1 MPPGSAA
8 AGRAMRTSRAL
19 LEVLINTVTH
29 RRCPLA
35 PLLTNSQG
43 YTGWPPPTHA
53 RHSSRSWKTPDGGSS
68 GAGARGTKGCA
79 SGSTARTGSQTG
91 APSTTS
97 AGSQHSAVAARMAA
111 AAQTPFQHRHGA
123 ADAEEVRGHPLGWGW
138 APCPWL
144 CIPRD
149 ITAPAR
155 RAAVEQGQAA
165 EGTGGGPCTQPAA
178 WSHGAHTAPV
188 CAELLARVCGCGTA
202 VHPLLLA
209 ACPLS
214 VHNHA
219 CLLHPLHAQTCKL
232 AACSVCTRV
241 LRGPWDTCGVEG
253 GCRRF
258 G

>member
-43 YTGWPPPTHA
+43 YTGWPPPPHA
-53 RHSSRSWKTPDGGSS
+53 RHSSQSWKTPDGGSS

-79 SGSTARTGSQTG
+79 SGSSARTGSQTG

-165 EGTGGGPCTQPAA
+165 EGTGGG
-178 WSHGAHTAPV
+178 HAHS
-188 CAELLARVCGCGTA
+188 
-202 VHPLLLA
+202 LLLGA
-209 ACPLS
+209 TVHTQHPCVQSCLHACVVVAQPCIHCCLQRAPLS
-214 VHNHA
+214 VHTHA

-232 AACSVCTRV
+232 AACSVCTRM
-241 LRGPWDTCGVEG
+241 
-253 GCRRF
+253 
-258 G
+258 